1 VTQLAADCILT
12 PRPCCSAIDLLRGL
26 AKMAAGTSFTSTA
39 ADRSWFIA
47 QRWQAYEAES
57 RANLLRIVAIG
68 VFYLVHLW
76 SYFGSRGWL
85 PNYGFFQIAES
96 GEISKQFHLLITLI
110 AVAWAMLALG
120 ILLALQNRIFPRWL
134 PYFSTG
140 CDIVLLTGIVCL
152 GGMARSP
159 LIVGYFLILIL
170 ATLRLSLSLVW
181 FATFACA
188 GAYMAVLGCAK
199 WPEQFGFTKLL
210 GESATEVRVPRY
222 HQLIVL
228 VALVM
233 AGVILG
239 QIIRRVRRLAEEFA
253 DRSQSTAVDA

>member
-1 VTQLAADCILT
+1 
-12 PRPCCSAIDLLRGL
+12 
-26 AKMAAGTSFTSTA
+26 MAAGSSSFSTE

-57 RANLLRIVAIG
+57 RANLLRIIAIG

-76 SYFGSRGWL
+76 SYFGSQGWL
-85 PNYGFFQIAES
+85 PNYGFLQIAES
-96 GEISKQFHLLITLI
+96 GEISKRFHLLITLV

-140 CDIVLLTGIVCL
+140 CDIVLLTSIVCL

-170 ATLRLSLSLVW
+170 ATLRLSLPLVW
-181 FATFACA
+181 SATAACA
-188 GAYMAVLGCAK
+188 AAYMCVLGCAK
-199 WPEQFGFTKLL
+199 WPEHL
-210 GESATEVRVPRY
+210 GLTESLGQTANDLRVPRY
-222 HQLIVL
+222 HELIVL
-228 VALVM
+228 VAMLM
-233 AGVILG
+233 AGVMLG
-239 QIIRRVRRLAEEFA
+239 QIVRRVRHLVETYAGEPA
-253 DRSQSTAVDA
+253 S